1 MTASPRQ
8 GDRPSW
14 AVTTIRR
21 MISRLRYANDEL
33 VRAHEAMA
41 LPTRPPQPQPRAGTK
56 DGSTATPA
64 GGVGVPPRQQASTAA
79 AAKGD
84 KPAA

>member
-8 GDRPSW
+8 GDGPGW
-14 AVTTIRR
+14 AMTTIRR
-21 MISRLRYANDEL
+21 VISRLRYVNDEL

-41 LPTRPPQPQPRAGTK
+41 LPTTRAAWPGPGSGAARLAAPAHEAIVRPGQP
-56 DGSTATPA
+56 
-64 GGVGVPPRQQASTAA
+64 ASAA
-79 AAKGD
+79 ATAEGD

>member
-1 MTASPRQ
+1 M
-8 GDRPSW
+8 
-14 AVTTIRR
+14 TTIRR

-41 LPTRPPQPQPRAGTK
+41 LPGTGATSPSAPAGRAGVAPESAA
-56 DGSTATPA
+56 GTAE
-64 GGVGVPPRQQASTAA
+64 
-79 AAKGD
+79 GD

>member
-8 GDRPSW
+8 GDGPGW
-14 AVTTIRR
+14 ALTIIRR
-21 MISRLRYANDEL
+21 VISRLRYVNDEL

-41 LPTRPPQPQPRAGTK
+41 LPATRAAWPGP
-56 DGSTATPA
+56 GS
-64 GGVGVPPRQQASTAA
+64 AA
-79 AAKGD
+79 ARLAAPADGAVVRPGQLASAAATAEGG